1 MSEKLNMG
9 DFLSISAPLR
19 RPPVAVTY
27 RDTGNVTGILQPK
40 RHKTGHEGIAV

>member
-9 DFLSISAPLR
+9 HFLSIFAPYR
-19 RPPVAVTY
+19 RLPVAVTY

-40 RHKTGHEGIAV
+40 RPKTGHEPITV